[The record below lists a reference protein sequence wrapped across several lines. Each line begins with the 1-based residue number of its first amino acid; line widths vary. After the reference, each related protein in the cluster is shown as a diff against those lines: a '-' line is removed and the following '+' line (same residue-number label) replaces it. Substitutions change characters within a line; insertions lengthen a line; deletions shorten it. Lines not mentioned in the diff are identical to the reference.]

1 MKRSNRML
9 LVIFAVTLVVSILIA
24 SNVFLVSV
32 MKVHAGSDTDLSE
45 YANTANMRTEIKKA
59 TRGYI
64 YDRNGTIIAQDNKTY
79 NIVCILDKNRPA
91 KKGEVPYVDDPVK
104 TAEVLS
110 IALGGDRETIYSL
123 LTKDVYQTELGTIG
137 RNLTREKKEE
147 IESYDLNGIEFT
159 ASIKRSY
166 PLGTF
171 ASNLI
176 GFAQSDE
183 TGSTVGKMGL
193 ELILDEELSGTDGS
207 RTYQA
212 DKNGFVLPGMK
223 MTEIS
228 AINGNDVTL
237 TIDQEIQESLE
248 QAFIQTNEMFN
259 TDRVWGSVMEVDTGK
274 ILAWGQTPSF
284 DPNELNITDY
294 NNYGAQLPYEPGST
308 MKSFTWAAAIDSG
321 LYDGKQLVY
330 SGPYHYGING
340 LNPYRVQSGGYGPIT
355 NAGYKNWGM
364 VEYDYGLI
372 YSSNTITASLL
383 TEVITPEIFEEY
395 LGRFHFFEPVNTFG
409 MKEEVGIKRYK
420 WPAEKIT
427 MSYGQGSTVTML
439 QLMQGYSAIFG
450 DGKMVKPYFVE
461 SIRDSYDSQK
471 IIYQGETEVVG
482 NPISAETAYELQSIL
497 TRVMEQEDGTGKH
510 YRIPETQIMGKTGTS
525 QIAVSGNYA
534 SGKTIVSLMAA
545 LPAEDPKYMVYYAF
559 EAGYDRNAHF
569 KTEPIKTLLRKVAM
583 LNNLTQS
590 VEQAGQIN
598 PANEF
603 DGQAPKNIETY
614 EMPNLVNHTVE
625 YANEKIGTFGVN
637 TYYLGSSNVV
647 IDQFPK
653 AGSSVSTGQKVFL
666 LTDTGGFYMPDMTAW
681 TRKDVVSL
689 WEITSFA
696 FKISGNGKVVYQ
708 NVPVDAFVTKDTEI
722 EVALE

>member
-1 MKRSNRML
+1 ML
-9 LVIFAVTLVVSILIA
+9 LVIFAVTLVASILIA

-32 MKVHAGSDTDLSE
+32 MKVHAVSNTDLSE

-64 YDRNGTIIAQDNKTY
+64 YDRNGAIIAQDNKTY
-79 NIVCILDKNRPA
+79 NIVCILDKKRPA
-91 KKGEVPYVDDPVK
+91 KKGQIPYVDDPIK

-110 IALGGDRETIYSL
+110 VLLGGDRETIYAL

-137 RNLTREKKEE
+137 RNLSREKKEE
-147 IESYDLNGIEFT
+147 IESYNLNGIEFT

-166 PLGTF
+166 PFGTF

-193 ELILDEELSGTDGS
+193 ELILDEELSGADGS

-223 MTEIS
+223 MTEVS

-248 QAFIQTNEMFN
+248 QAFIQTNEMFSA
-259 TDRVWGSVMEVDTGK
+259 DRVWGSVMEVDTGK

-284 DPNELNITDY
+284 NPNELNITDY
-294 NNYGAQLPYEPGST
+294 NNFGAQLPYEPGST
-308 MKSFTWAAAIDSG
+308 MKAFTWAAAIDAG

-330 SGPYHYGING
+330 SGPYHYRING
-340 LNPYRVQSGGYGPIT
+340 MNPYRVEAGGYGPIT

-372 YSSNTITASLL
+372 YSSNSVTASLL
-383 TEVITPEIFEEY
+383 TEVMTPEIFEDY
-395 LGRFHFFEPVNTFG
+395 LSRFHFFEPVNTFG

-420 WPAEKIT
+420 YPAEKIT

-450 DGKMVKPYFVE
+450 DGNMVKPYFVE

-482 NPISAETAYELQSIL
+482 NPISADTAYELQSIL
-497 TRVMEQEDGTGKH
+497 TRVINQEDGTGKH
-510 YRIPETQIMGKTGTS
+510 YRIPETEIMGKTGTS

-545 LPAEDPKYMVYYAF
+545 LPASDPKYMVYYAF

-583 LNNLTQS
+583 LNNLTESVDQATQ
-590 VEQAGQIN
+590 VEQAT
-598 PANEF
+598 ET
-603 DGQAPKNIETY
+603 DGATPIDIKTY
-614 EMPNLVNHTVE
+614 EMPNLVNHTLD
-625 YANEKIGTFGVN
+625 YSNEKLSSFSVN

-666 LTDTGGFYMPDMTAW
+666 LTDTGGFHMPDMTGW

-689 WEITSFA
+689 WDITSFA

-708 NVPVDAFVTKDTEI
+708 NVPIDAFVTKDTEI